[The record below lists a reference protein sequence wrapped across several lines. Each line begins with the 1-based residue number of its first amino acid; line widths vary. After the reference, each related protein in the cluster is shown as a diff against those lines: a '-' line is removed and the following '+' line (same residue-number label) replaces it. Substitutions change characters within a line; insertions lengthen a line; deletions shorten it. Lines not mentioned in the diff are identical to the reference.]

1 MPQLEAYRFQIGVV
15 ILHLLGQLLLLWGEM
30 QGSGADGFFGGS
42 YFWEGWEVG
51 FSVQLLVV
59 GMEPE
64 LVYRVPVAV
73 QVPAIA
79 LPGDIQELG
88 RKLRFQS
95 LRKGVIGELR
105 CGLVIRQ
112 LFFGIGGVNLGQG
125 GFQLLKELLIGF
137 CALCACHSIA
147 SFH

>member
-1 MPQLEAYRFQIGVV
+1 MANQEVTLMKGNEAIAHACIRC
-15 ILHLLGQLLLLWGEM
+15 
-30 QGSGADGFFGGS
+30 GADGFFGGS
-42 YFWEGWEVG
+42 HFREGWKVG
-51 FSVQLLVV
+51 FSVQFLVV
-59 GMEPE
+59 GMESE

-73 QVPAIA
+73 QVPAKA
-79 LPGDIQELG
+79 LPGDIEELG

-125 GFQLLKELLIGF
+125 GFQLLEELLTGF
-137 CALCACHSIA
+137 CALWACHLIA

>member
-15 ILHLLGQLLLLWGEM
+15 ILHLLCQLLLRWGEM
-30 QGSGADGFFGGS
+30 QGGGADGFFGGS
-42 YFWEGWEVG
+42 HLGEGWKIG

-64 LVYRVPVAV
+64 FVYRVPITV
-73 QVPAIA
+73 QVPAKA

-95 LRKGVIGELR
+95 LRNGVIGS
-105 CGLVIRQ
+105 
-112 LFFGIGGVNLGQG
+112 
-125 GFQLLKELLIGF
+125 
-137 CALCACHSIA
+137 CAAAWSYA
-147 SFH
+147 SCSSA